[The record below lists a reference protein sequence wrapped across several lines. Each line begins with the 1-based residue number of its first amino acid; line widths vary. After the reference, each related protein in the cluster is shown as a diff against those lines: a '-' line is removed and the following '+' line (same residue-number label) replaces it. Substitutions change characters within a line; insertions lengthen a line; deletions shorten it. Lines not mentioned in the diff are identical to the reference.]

1 MSLTDNVFIVTLG
14 QECTQVIR
22 IKKSFTFYIV
32 NYYLVIYNLL
42 YSLFGRTIILL
53 CFFKGLPIA
62 GRQLFMLNTLSGD
75 VIQLD
80 VPPFF
85 GTACAV
91 YCIFERIDLHG
102 TLDGILQDT
111 SFVCHCIE

>member
-1 MSLTDNVFIVTLG
+1 MSLTDNVFIDTSR
-14 QECTQVIR
+14 QECTQPIR
-22 IKKSFTFYIV
+22 MNRSFTFYV
-32 NYYLVIYNLL
+32 DNCYLVIYNLL

-62 GRQLFMLNTLSGD
+62 GRQLLMLNTLSSD

-85 GTACAV
+85 DTACAV